1 MTSAEYRLC
10 DVSLDRSFDSRD
22 ARIER
27 EQELAVIDLLECNTF
42 IPVGHDGGPYR
53 LRIEVV
59 DGRLAL
65 HVADDQGEHVASHY
79 LSLTPFRRSLKD
91 YARIC
96 ESYYD
101 AIRHPGPERL
111 EAIDMGRRGV
121 HNEAAE
127 LLKARLSTK
136 VTIDNNTARRLFTL
150 IYALL
155 VRNTDHRVLLS

>member
-10 DVSLDRSFDSRD
+10 DVSLDRSFRGRD

-27 EQELAVIDLLECNTF
+27 EQALAVIDLLECNTF

-53 LRIEVV
+53 LRIEAV
-59 DGRLAL
+59 DGRLAFY
-65 HVADDQGEHVASHY
+65 VANDQGEHVISHY
-79 LSLTPFRRSLKD
+79 LSLTPFRRLLRD

-101 AIRHPGPERL
+101 AIRHPGPSRL

-127 LLKARLSTK
+127 LLRARLSTK

-155 VRNTDHRVLLS
+155 VRNADHRVLLS